1 MSLIKPNRKKISF
14 AQMAK
19 KHKTCEIVS
28 IMPFNDTIM
37 VCFDPKTSRHAGF
50 YIVEYRIVL
59 SRRLTP
65 KNLKRIKQ
73 INEFLLNNKQRV
85 HFVIID
91 YLIKK
96 TDYNKEIIS
105 MILHGVTVDLSIPT
119 SALDLIPKSAK
130 LNIVD
135 FWIYNKDK
143 SEDLINYIE
152 YMINLKV
159 KGIKSGFVRE
169 QKLLLEYFEN
179 YEIIDKRKNNSS
191 DDCIIIKLS
200 DDLII
205 ENCVI
210 EDRYKTK
217 QN

>member
-1 MSLIKPNRKKISF
+1 
-14 AQMAK
+14 
-19 KHKTCEIVS
+19 
-28 IMPFNDTIM
+28 
-37 VCFDPKTSRHAGF
+37 
-50 YIVEYRIVL
+50 
-59 SRRLTP
+59 
-65 KNLKRIKQ
+65 
-73 INEFLLNNKQRV
+73 
-85 HFVIID
+85 
-91 YLIKK
+91 
-96 TDYNKEIIS
+96 
-105 MILHGVTVDLSIPT
+105 
-119 SALDLIPKSAK
+119 
-130 LNIVD
+130 
-135 FWIYNKDK
+135 
-143 SEDLINYIE
+143 
-152 YMINLKV
+152 MINLKV